1 MLYQPIAG
9 VEQRG
14 IFAVIGV
21 GPLVVIAVLVE
32 IFLRDKPVEL
42 GNIRVVFVEHDVE
55 RAVHPALEFN
65 PVLVAVGLNLDFAL
79 DGRLDALGL
88 ALGHRQFD
96 AGRVVLQLSV
106 DCLQFGLLGCLVVLQ
121 RGDLVFAVGAVVQRL
136 DARPERFDVLR
147 LVVQLGRDFGDGIV
161 GTDL

>member
-1 MLYQPIAG
+1 MLAGNRNARDDDGEEGEKGEHIRKAEHIRARRAGDRQLLHAVVDAVPADRHRVKLILQLG

-21 GPLVVIAVLVE
+21 GPLVVIAVLME

-79 DGRLDALGL
+79 DGRLDALGF

-96 AGRVVLQLSV
+96 AGRVVL
-106 DCLQFGLLGCLVVLQ
+106 
-121 RGDLVFAVGAVVQRL
+121 
-136 DARPERFDVLR
+136 
-147 LVVQLGRDFGDGIV
+147 
-161 GTDL
+161 